1 MTSLQKRVKND
12 RCRKMELEQEQR
24 HGQELTATQQQ
35 TAVEDGRQELHPL
48 WTSQGIGLVQHTQE
62 R

>member
-1 MTSLQKRVKND
+1 
-12 RCRKMELEQEQR
+12 MEQEQEQR

-35 TAVEDGRQELHPL
+35 TAVKDGRQELHPL